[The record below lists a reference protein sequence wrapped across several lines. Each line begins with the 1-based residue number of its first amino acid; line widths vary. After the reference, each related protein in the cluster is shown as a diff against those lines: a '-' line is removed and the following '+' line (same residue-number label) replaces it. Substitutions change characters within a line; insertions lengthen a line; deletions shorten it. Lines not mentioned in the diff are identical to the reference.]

1 MKKVLV
7 INANPKSRSFCQ
19 LVAERY
25 AATAS
30 AQHQV
35 TLVHLAALQ
44 FQADLSQGYDEKQ
57 QLEPD
62 LVGFQQQLLWAEH
75 IVLIC
80 PVWWGGMP
88 AKLKGLFDRV
98 LLPGFAFAYLPGK
111 SMPEQRLK
119 GRTSELFLTLDTP
132 VLWYKWWQ
140 GNPLYFQL
148 TRTIFGFVGIKNQA
162 CHYFGPVMSADADK
176 RQRWLDKVQQLAAR
190 PG

>member
-1 MKKVLV
+1 MMKKVLV
-7 INANPKSRSFCQ
+7 INANPKSRSFCK
-19 LVAERY
+19 LMAEHY

-30 AQHQV
+30 ARRQV
-35 TLVHLAALQ
+35 TLVHLSELQ

-62 LVGFQQQLLWAEH
+62 LVLFQQQLQWAEH

-98 LLPGFAFAYLPGK
+98 LLPGFAFSYQQGK
-111 SMPEQRLK
+111 AIPDQLLK
-119 GRTSELFLTLDTP
+119 GRTSELLLTLDTP
-132 VLWYKWWQ
+132 VFWYKWWQ

-148 TRTIFGFVGIKNQA
+148 TRTILGFVGIKNQA
-162 CHYFGPVMSADADK
+162 SHYFSPVLSADAAK
-176 RQRWLDKVQQLAAR
+176 RQRWLDKVQQLASR
-190 PG
+190 

>member
-1 MKKVLV
+1 MEKVLV
-7 INANPKSRSFCQ
+7 INANPKSRSFCK
-19 LVAERY
+19 LMAEHY

-30 AQHQV
+30 AKRQV
-35 TLVHLAALQ
+35 TLVHLSELQ

-62 LVGFQQQLLWAEH
+62 LVLFQQQLQWAEH

-98 LLPGFAFAYLPGK
+98 LLPGFAFVYQPGK
-111 SMPEQRLK
+111 AIPDQLLR
-119 GRTSELFLTLDTP
+119 GRTCELLLTLDTP
-132 VLWYKWWQ
+132 VFWYKWWQ

-148 TRTIFGFVGIKNQA
+148 TRTILGFVGIKNQA
-162 CHYFGPVMSADADK
+162 SHYFGPVLTADAAK
-176 RQRWLDKVQQLAAR
+176 RQRWLDKVQRLAR
-190 PG
+190 R